1 MIRTEL
7 IRRLAEVLRE
17 PFYEA
22 QIVSDRPSGIVTTF
36 EFFEHHLA
44 KAGHSGLP
52 PVSHTLNRPQ
62 NYSSANNAATAAPAA
77 SCSPPIRKFSA
88 LGNPSSRSWRSP
100 VAQIQHRNR
109 VPSVP
114 QCNAV
119 PSGPL

>member
-77 SCSPPIRKFSA
+77 SFSPPMRK
-88 LGNPSSRSWRSP
+88 LLLRRQSSTTTGLDNSL
-100 VAQIQHRNR
+100 H
-109 VPSVP
+109 PSV
-114 QCNAV
+114 AA
-119 PSGPL
+119 G